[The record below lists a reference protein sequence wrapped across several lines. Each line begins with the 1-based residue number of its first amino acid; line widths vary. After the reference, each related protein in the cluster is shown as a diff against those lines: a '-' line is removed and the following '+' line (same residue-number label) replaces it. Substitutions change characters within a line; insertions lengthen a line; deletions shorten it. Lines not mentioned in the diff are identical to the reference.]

1 MGYNFMEC
9 NRDQAYLFPPSLRD
23 WLPKD
28 DLAWFVLDAV
38 EQMDLGEFYA
48 AYREDGA
55 PDAQGG
61 RNACE
66 GTGVGRDDR
75 GCPGGRGVLHRRESE
90 EP

>member
-38 EQMDLGEFYA
+38 EQMDLGSSTRRTGRTA
-48 AYREDGA
+48 AD
-55 PDAQGG
+55 PG
-61 RNACE
+61 RSIP
-66 GTGVGRDDR
+66 R
-75 GCPGGRGVLHRRESE
+75 
-90 EP
+90 